1 MLVFHGLLS
10 AKTTSILM
18 FKNCIL
24 LGSVMVHGIILQYSR
39 NCMYIHSKNIQP
51 WNKDSYD
58 LMCAID
64 EYENQNP
71 PIEPD
76 DERSGGGRHLSST

>member
-1 MLVFHGLLS
+1 
-10 AKTTSILM
+10 
-18 FKNCIL
+18 
-24 LGSVMVHGIILQYSR
+24 
-39 NCMYIHSKNIQP
+39 MYIHSKNIQP

-76 DERSGGGRHLSST
+76 DTRSDGGRHFPST